1 MRRLQEVQG
10 GWRNSKAEVCARWTE
25 CVAPSVSLRD
35 DGQGVK
41 NPSSAHEN
49 TSVSAYM
56 SGADF
61 LPPVPGDTSAETA
74 GKTN

>member
-25 CVAPSVSLRD
+25 CLAPSVSLQ
-35 DGQGVK
+35 DGGQSVK
-41 NPSSAHEN
+41 NPSSTCERVH
-49 TSVSAYM
+49 VR
-56 SGADF
+56 SGF
-61 LPPVPGDTSAETA
+61 SSPCSGDTSAETA